1 MNNTNVH
8 PGTSIR
14 PILDSEIVKKL
25 LKDYYGLT
33 IVEIVELNGYDDKN
47 FYIKVEEASEDCG
60 MEGYVFKVINALDSM
75 KPNIFEAQ
83 TSLLIHLGKVI
94 LSRALY
100 ILLLNINNIYIVL

>member
-1 MNNTNVH
+1 MNNTNTQLLH

-14 PILDSEIVKKL
+14 PILDLENVKKL

-47 FYIKVEEASEDCG
+47 FHIKVKEVSEDYG
-60 MEGYVFKVINALDSM
+60 LEGYVFKVINALDSM

-83 TSLLIHLGKVI
+83 TSLLIHLGIVI

-100 ILLLNINNIYIVL
+100 LLLLNINNI